1 MKQGTSNGSVSR
13 RVVLG
18 SSALLPLA
26 ISGGLAEAALPPAP
40 YKLSINI
47 ELMFPRS
54 MPRDKRIEA
63 VAAQG
68 FRAYSFWQTNE
79 QERAAMLEAQ
89 KRLGMKCVSV
99 VGSGPTGRQ
108 TGLTK
113 PGAELQYLDELTA
126 GIKVAEKFG
135 GADAI
140 IFVGQVQPDV
150 PWETQ
155 RQGIVNGLRKA
166 GDIAKE
172 HGVCLTLEPLN
183 RVESPRQA
191 IIMAAE
197 AFPIVAEVA
206 HPNVK
211 VCFDLYHLQL
221 GEGNLTNNLKLGWEK
236 GWIRIV
242 QIGDVP
248 GRKEPG
254 TGETNYPHIFRILR
268 EIGYNGYLDTEHGT
282 TSTPEH
288 AIDVVKRLS
297 AEN

>member
-1 MKQGTSNGSVSR
+1 MRRETSNGSISR
-13 RVVLG
+13 RLVLG
-18 SSALLPLA
+18 SSGLLPLA
-26 ISGGLAEAALPPAP
+26 MSVDRADAALPPAP
-40 YKLSINI
+40 YKVSINI
-47 ELMFPRS
+47 EIMFPRTMS
-54 MPRDKRIEA
+54 RDKRMEA

-68 FRAYSFWQTNE
+68 FRAYSFWRTTDQE
-79 QERAAMLEAQ
+79 QAAMLEAQ
-89 KRLGMKCVSV
+89 KRLGLKCVSV
-99 VGSGPTGRQ
+99 VGSGPSGRT

-113 PGAELQYLDELTA
+113 PGAEQPWLDEVTA
-126 GIKVAEKFG
+126 GIKIAEKFG

-140 IFVGQVQPDV
+140 IFTGQLQPDV

-166 GDIAKE
+166 GDIAKQ
-172 HGVCLTLEPLN
+172 HGVCLTLEPLS
-183 RVESPRQA
+183 RYETPRQA
-191 IIMAAE
+191 IVMASE
-197 AFPIVAEVA
+197 AFPIIAELA

-221 GEGNLTNNLKLGWEK
+221 SEGNLTNNLKLGWEK

-242 QIGDVP
+242 QVGDVP

-268 EIGYNGYLDTEHGT
+268 EIGYNGYLDTEYGT

-288 AIDVVKRLS
+288 AMEVVKRLS
-297 AEN
+297 TEN

>member
-1 MKQGTSNGSVSR
+1 MQSSKTRTRLSR
-13 RVVLG
+13 RLVLG
-18 SSALLPLA
+18 SGALLPLA
-26 ISGGLAEAALPPAP
+26 IGGGRAEAALPAAP
-40 YKLSINI
+40 YKLSINV
-47 ELMFPRS
+47 ELMFPRT
-54 MPRDKRIEA
+54 MTRDKRMEA

-68 FRAYSFWQTNE
+68 FLAYSFWRAAE
-79 QERAAMLEAQ
+79 QEQTAMLEVH

-99 VGSGPTGRQ
+99 VGSGPTGNR
-108 TGLTK
+108 TGLTQ
-113 PGAELQYLDELTA
+113 PGAEQQYLDELTA
-126 GIKVAEKFG
+126 GVKVAEKFG

-140 IFVGQVQPDV
+140 IFVGQVQTDV
-150 PWETQ
+150 PWEKQ

-166 GDIAKE
+166 GDIARD

-183 RVESPRQA
+183 RVESPRQS
-191 IIMAAE
+191 ILMAAE
-197 AFPIVAEVA
+197 AFPIIAEVA

-211 VCFDLYHLQL
+211 VCFDMYHLQL
-221 GEGNLTNNLKLGWEK
+221 SEGNLTNNLKLGWEK
-236 GWIRIV
+236 GWIKIV

-254 TGETNYPHIFRILR
+254 TGETNYPHMFRILR

-288 AIDVVKRLS
+288 AIAVVKRLS